1 MKQSKGLKSSDD
13 DFVEMSR
20 ETDEDNSF
28 HKIEVFCQKHT
39 TRKVEYFI
47 IESAASLNVQQV
59 VFICSKCA
67 VEHAT
72 QGKVVLEIQS
82 KLKEQLQNNPDLLLP
97 NEYNA
102 LFSIEQ
108 EKKKPETIIENLSEG
123 EDFSED
129 CQVREREIEEF
140 LKILKKA
147 KNDSQSSLSS
157 LTSRKKDVIFFYDKQ
172 IIKLD
177 QIHNFLQ
184 KIIERERNMSTA
196 KLKHF
201 MSQTTNSFNEK
212 INSLESF
219 LKDIDFI
226 ESDIEQNLPKI
237 VKEMED
243 KHFFSI
249 LEKYKEETSNCETFI
264 DGLYKEKLLL
274 EKMTNSSIKIYQ
286 KKIEDVL
293 SPELSRLFSTFEVN
307 SSYLKKDC
315 SIESESP
322 MPNEKSFPKYNVF
335 PPTAGIPNENNSIY
349 ISFENK
355 EIFMEN
361 LKNSNLE
368 NLSRITEN
376 QSKIETS
383 NLFAGNND
391 TFHFSGKD
399 SKDNTLRTPKTC
411 DKTKEFNSASA
422 QPGKL
427 LNVLNEDSKCKSKS
441 NDKQSNSKFKTL
453 LEKVNESQNNTKNFL
468 LGNCG
473 FVSPPMQKSKSD
485 EKITIFQSLKS
496 EKKQGN
502 IIQPAGQPNNQNNKE
517 IKNYEV
523 FLNFIE
529 NQLNDNSEKNAGM
542 LGCQKTLFAPS
553 PHFKDV

>member
-1 MKQSKGLKSSDD
+1 MQKQVIKQSKGLKSSED
-13 DFVEMSR
+13 DFVEISR

-39 TRKVEYFI
+39 SRKVEYFI
-47 IESAASLNVQQV
+47 IEYATSLNVQQV

-67 VEHAT
+67 VELAT

-129 CQVREREIEEF
+129 CQVREKEIEEF

-147 KNDSQSSLSS
+147 KNDSQTSLSS
-157 LTSRKKDVIFFYDKQ
+157 LTGRKKDVIFFYDKQ

-184 KIIERERNMSTA
+184 KIIERERNLSTA
-196 KLKHF
+196 KLKQF
-201 MSQTTNSFNEK
+201 MAQTTSSFNEK

-219 LKDIDFI
+219 LKDIEFI

-237 VKEMED
+237 VKDMED

-249 LEKYKEETSNCETFI
+249 LEKYKEEINNCETFI

-322 MPNEKSFPKYNVF
+322 MPNEKIFPKYHAF
-335 PPTAGIPNENNSIY
+335 PSSAGASNENNSIY

-383 NLFAGNND
+383 NIFTGNND

-399 SKDNTLRTPKTC
+399 SRDNTLRTPKTSE
-411 DKTKEFNSASA
+411 KTKEFNSA

-427 LNVLNEDSKCKSKS
+427 LSDDSKCKSKS

-502 IIQPAGQPNNQNNKE
+502 IIQPAGQPNQNNKE

-529 NQLNDNSEKNAGM
+529 NKLNDNAEKNTGM
-542 LGCQKTLFAPS
+542 LGCQKTLFVPS